1 MRSEGPLHFSATT
14 LFIGSILLCNVGGQV
29 VVINMRSGFKMSE
42 FHDAAASFGQPIP
55 PEGLRGRA
63 VPANPVEGCDFI
75 DPAPEDTKHN
85 LPMFAVIARYG
96 GCNFEQKVRNA
107 QDANYTA
114 AIIYNIKSD
123 KLVPMGGDDNT
134 LISSVFIGQSDA
146 KLLLERFSYPKNPEV
161 YLLISDDEPFDINAY
176 LLPFAIVVGICF
188 LVMLFIVVYKCCQD
202 HRRSRR
208 HRLPKS
214 ALKKLPIIKYKA
226 GDPYE
231 TCVICLDDFAEGEKL
246 RVLPCDHGYHSKC
259 IDPWLVKNKRIC
271 PQCRKRVF
279 DRRPDSSDESA
290 DEQAPL
296 LSTNST
302 RQNYAAANNSR
313 DIATTDD
320 DEDRRGHSSLS
331 SLNQA
336 RAASSNRQRRTRPNP
351 WRRTSGRNRYQRL
364 EGENINTREEEGS
377 FRRTTESVAEESV
390 DQARSRA
397 EIHARFASDMRPLL
411 EEFGRAT
418 AAAANETEVAIDRN
432 KLAEADGRPDADEN
446 GAVGGASATT
456 ASVIVHHAAVPDQGG
471 QPAGAQRNMGEKD
484 KFPVDQVA
492 VEIVNSEVVVEPH
505 SDNED
510 GSSRS
515 DSHNIV

>member
-1 MRSEGPLHFSATT
+1 
-14 LFIGSILLCNVGGQV
+14 V

-55 PEGLRGRA
+55 PKGLRGRA
-63 VPANPVEGCDFI
+63 VPANPVEGCDSI
-75 DPAPEDTKHN
+75 DPAPEDTEHN

-107 QDANYTA
+107 QEANYTA
-114 AIIYNIKSD
+114 VIIYNINSD

-146 KLLLERFSYPKNPEV
+146 KLLLERFSYPMNPEV

-231 TCVICLDDFAEGEKL
+231 TCVICLDDFAEGDKL

-302 RQNYAAANNSR
+302 RQTYTIANDSR
-313 DIATTDD
+313 EIATTDD
-320 DEDRRGHSSLS
+320 DDDRRGQRSLS
-331 SLNQA
+331 TSYQA
-336 RAASSNRQRRTRPNP
+336 RAAASNRQRSTRPNP

-364 EGENINTREEEGS
+364 EGENIGGREEEERS
-377 FRRTTESVAEESV
+377 FRRDTESAADESV

-418 AAAANETEVAIDRN
+418 AAAATETEAAVDRN
-432 KLAEADGRPDADEN
+432 NLVRADGKPEADVAQ
-446 GAVGGASATT
+446 AVGGAAATT
-456 ASVIVHHAAVPDQGG
+456 ASVIVHHAAAPDQSG
-471 QPAGAQRNMGEKD
+471 QSARAERRMGEKE
-484 KFPVDQVA
+484 KFPADQVA
-492 VEIVNSEVVVEPH
+492 VEIVSSESVVERY
-505 SDNED
+505 SDNEE
-510 GSSRS
+510 SSPPS
-515 DSHNIV
+515 NPQHIEHIV

>member
-1 MRSEGPLHFSATT
+1 
-14 LFIGSILLCNVGGQV
+14 
-29 VVINMRSGFKMSE
+29 MSE

-63 VPANPVEGCDFI
+63 VPAHPVEACRPI
-75 DPAPEDTKHN
+75 QPAPEDIKHN

-107 QDANYTA
+107 QEANYTA
-114 AIIYNIKSD
+114 AIIYNINSD

-134 LISSVFIGQSDA
+134 LVSSVFIGQSDA
-146 KLLLERFSYPKNPEV
+146 NLLLERFSFPSNPEV

-214 ALKKLPIIKYKA
+214 ALKKLPIIKYKS

-231 TCVICLDDFAEGEKL
+231 TCVICLDDFVEGDKL

-296 LSTNST
+296 LNANST
-302 RQNYAAANNSR
+302 RQSYTVENYR
-313 DIATTDD
+313 DISTM
-320 DEDRRGHSSLS
+320 EDNNDHDNHRSHPGLYR
-331 SLNQA
+331 A
-336 RAASSNRQRRTRPNP
+336 RTVTSYRERSARLHPLRRTI
-351 WRRTSGRNRYQRL
+351 GRNRYQRI
-364 EGENINTREEEGS
+364 EGENIGGREEDERS
-377 FRRTTESVAEESV
+377 TRRV
-390 DQARSRA
+390 ARSA
-397 EIHARFASDMRPLL
+397 ATVPPQQTFDPADIHARMASDMQPLL

-418 AAAANETEVAIDRN
+418 TAATIVTEATIGSSNFAVADAGPT
-432 KLAEADGRPDADEN
+432 LDGAEAVE
-446 GAVGGASATT
+446 GAAATT
-456 ASVIVHHAAVPDQGG
+456 ASVIVHHGAAPDSDG
-471 QPAGAQRNMGEKD
+471 QKHMGEKE
-484 KFPVDQVA
+484 KLSEEKSSEDQVA
-492 VEIVNSEVVVEPH
+492 VEIVSSEHDIERS
-505 SDNED
+505 SDNE
-510 GSSRS
+510 GNSPS
-515 DSHNIV
+515 DIHALV